1 MNSGASRGRAGVI
14 GFIIAETSLFAVFV
28 VAYLFYLGKS
38 VTGPSPKEVLDLP
51 VVSTVCLL
59 SSSVTVALA
68 TRALAAGR
76 VARGGSWLFVTV
88 VLGLAF
94 LGSTAREWRRLIV
107 ERGLTIGTNLFGPT
121 FYPLMVLP
129 TTLVGYSVALSGP
142 ADYLRVAH
150 LLIGTLLAAGGTLAL
165 NQYVERDVDARME
178 RTKRRPLPDGRLQP
192 LEALLFASALTSL
205 GVAYLAIGVGVA
217 AAVLTLTTTILYICV
232 YTPLKLRTASCMLVG
247 AVPGALPPVAGWV
260 AARGDLGLGAAVL
273 LDRKSTRLKSS
284 HTV

>member
-107 ERGLTIGTNLFGPT
+107 ERGLTIGTNLFGST
-121 FYPLMVLP
+121 FYPLVCLHASHVILGLIM
-129 TTLVGYSVALSGP
+129 LS
-142 ADYLRVAH
+142 LC
-150 LLIGTLLAAGGTLAL
+150 LA
-165 NQYVERDVDARME
+165 
-178 RTKRRPLPDGRLQP
+178 
-192 LEALLFASALTSL
+192 FASS
-205 GVAYLAIGVGVA
+205 
-217 AAVLTLTTTILYICV
+217 
-232 YTPLKLRTASCMLVG
+232 
-247 AVPGALPPVAGWV
+247 GALKAIHAERVELVSWYWHFVDGVWV
-260 AARGDLGLGAAVL
+260 VVF
-273 LDRKSTRLKSS
+273 
-284 HTV
+284 TVVYVIGR